1 MKQASMDDEVSFVS
15 QRSKLR
21 EGMKPIALKSTKTIP
36 VPQKKFQQVFPCG
49 FIPAKTTLAR
59 ALMPRQ
65 SKSEA
70 VKNDRRSGYISCPF
84 GT

>member
-1 MKQASMDDEVSFVS
+1 MKQASMGDEVSFVS

-21 EGMKPIALKSTKTIP
+21 EGMKPIALKPTKNIP
-36 VPQKKFQQVFPCG
+36 VPQKSFSKSSPCG

-70 VKNDRRSGYISCPF
+70 VKSDRRSGYISCPF